1 MKHPRTI
8 VKEVLS
14 SNMERDIWTGHYD
27 KVLPISAQSFEL
39 SAVLPAVFYMFRYGK
54 RRGKGKFLDTF
65 GGGGRSAKEMK
76 KAATVKEIAET
87 LAQSSK
93 FFGFDN
99 EVRKAILADLLLCF
113 CLENSKH
120 DLGREKQIQRVA
132 PTHYM
137 ASWIDLPESVAHLRF
152 VPEMIV
158 AMLANQ
164 QGGHVEPNGEG
175 DRTRFA
181 VGRNYEENILLRA
194 FSQGVIRSGELA
206 SLTSDRFD
214 EQDESVGLDQLLMIR
229 LAQQLGEA
237 PDRQRGNQG
246 EISNQRPI
254 AQRAAEEFSED
265 IRRFVSS
272 YADVIPRRTFV
283 ELLESCIS
291 VGMTT
296 ILTST
301 VSILFDWA
309 ETGKIGIRADQ
320 KPEPLFVDCS
330 NGVNLRLRSLA
341 EQSMDDF
348 IRRIQRF
355 SVILMAL
362 RLLDHNA
369 RYDPKIRKLDISF
382 SPDASEWLNVLGDL
396 LYEQR
401 PEAALIF
408 QGMEQK
414 AEELAEKLE
423 EEEYAEAARILRGDQ
438 SEPNVIWRLAEALTL
453 LQQRSSTQSNLMT
466 MVDSMF
472 LSGRSNGL
480 SSKRFA
486 IRTDAATGS
495 RKRRELRSLVF
506 TDSVLDY
513 LAHRHLLR
521 SGGRREAR
529 KLSFKEFIHAIRNR
543 YGFCIDAAPPG
554 LPVPNNL
561 LRANRTILERRL
573 RDLGLLIGVNDAEA
587 MKRLGPR
594 FNPSMED
601 SQ

>member
-8 VKEVLS
+8 VKDVLS
-14 SNMERDIWTGHYD
+14 SSMERDIWTGHYD

-65 GGGGRSAKEMK
+65 GGGGTSAKEMK
-76 KAATVKEIAET
+76 KSATVKKIAET
-87 LAQSSK
+87 LAQSSE
-93 FFGFDN
+93 FFGFNN

-137 ASWIDLPESVAHLRF
+137 ASWVDLPESVAHLRF

-158 AMLANQ
+158 AMLATQ
-164 QGGHVEPNGEG
+164 QGGHVEPNGKG

-181 VGRNYEENILLRA
+181 VGRDYEKNILLRA

-214 EQDESVGLDQLLMIR
+214 EEDESVGLDQLLMIR

-309 ETGKIGIRADQ
+309 ETGKISIRGDQ

-369 RYDPKIRKLDISF
+369 RYHPKIRKLGISS
-382 SPDASEWLNVLGDL
+382 SPDAAEWLNVLGDL
-396 LYEQR
+396 LHEQR
-401 PEAALIF
+401 PEAMLIF

-453 LQQRSSTQSNLMT
+453 LQQKSSTQSNLMA
-466 MVDSMF
+466 MIDSML

-495 RKRRELRSLVF
+495 KKRRELRSLVF

-521 SGGRREAR
+521 SGGRDGAR
-529 KLSFKEFIHAIRNR
+529 KLSFKEFIHVIRDR
-543 YGFCIDAAPPG
+543 YGFCVDTAPSG
-554 LPVPNNL
+554 LPVPNNI

-587 MKRLGPR
+587 MKRLEPR
-594 FNPSMED
+594 FTPSMED
-601 SQ
+601 PQ